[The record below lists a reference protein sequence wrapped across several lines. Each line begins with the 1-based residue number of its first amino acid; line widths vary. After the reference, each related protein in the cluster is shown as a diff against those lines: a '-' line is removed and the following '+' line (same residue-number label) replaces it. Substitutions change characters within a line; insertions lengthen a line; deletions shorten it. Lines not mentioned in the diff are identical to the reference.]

1 MADRVLEA
9 THLGEG
15 GTSKSPK
22 LSLAF
27 GAIAMLHLVGWG
39 ALAISTTTQSQP
51 QIGATGAI
59 SLGTGLIAYF
69 LGMRHAYD
77 VDHIAAIDNTTRKF
91 LNEGGRPQTL
101 GLFFSLGHSTVV
113 LAVSGLFVFGISSL
127 GTALISENS
136 ELHQLGA
143 TVGSSVAGLFL
154 VLIALFNLSILFE
167 IGGAARRLRKKID
180 GEHKKIDEAM
190 NNLGF
195 VNRFIKP
202 SGRAIDKPWKMYPL
216 GLLFGLGLDTATSIA
231 MLSIAGSAA
240 LVTQNA
246 WAMLALPII
255 FTAGMALGD
264 TINSLVM
271 TKAYNW
277 AMDKPTRR
285 VAYNL
290 IVTAA
295 SIAIALAVGVP
306 LVWEQAAKLL

>member
-1 MADRVLEA
+1 LSDRA
-9 THLGEG
+9 TAIGRARPANS
-15 GTSKSPK
+15 TR

-27 GAIAMLHLVGWG
+27 GAIALLHLIGWG
-39 ALAISTTTQSQP
+39 TLAISTATQSHAQN
-51 QIGATGAI
+51 GATGAI

-91 LNEGGRPQTL
+91 LSEGGRPHTL

-113 LAVSGLFVFGISSL
+113 LAVSGLLVFGVSNL
-127 GTALISENS
+127 GNALINENS
-136 ELHQLGA
+136 DLHKLGA
-143 TVGSSVAGLFL
+143 TIGGSVAGLFL

-167 IGGAARRLRKKID
+167 IGGAAGRLRKKID
-180 GEHKKIDEAM
+180 IDHKRLDELS

-195 VNRFIKP
+195 LNRLIKP

-240 LVTQNA
+240 LVTQSA
-246 WAMLALPII
+246 FAMLALPII
-255 FTAGMALGD
+255 FTSGMALGD

-277 AMDKPTRR
+277 AMDKPARR
-285 VAYNL
+285 ITYNL
-290 IVTAA
+290 VVTSA

-306 LVWEQAAKLL
+306 LVWEQAAKFL